1 MNSIKTGVPQGSVL
15 GPLLFSIDINDL
27 PNCSVVF
34 QMIMYADD
42 TTLYFDLNPDTP
54 NFVNIINNELVKVS
68 KWLSANRLSLNVNK
82 TKVMFFHSVRKTVA
96 YPKLYIDN
104 KEIQRVDS
112 LLFFG
117 TPNQSQS
124 QLEQSHLLNLF

>member
-1 MNSIKTGVPQGSVL
+1 MNSIKTGSVL
-15 GPLLFSIDINDL
+15 GPLLFSIYINEL

-34 QMIMYADD
+34 KMIMCADD
-42 TTLYFDLNPDTP
+42 TTLYFDLNPGTP
-54 NFVNIINNELVKVS
+54 NFVNIINGELVKVS

-96 YPKLYIDN
+96 YPKLYIDD
-104 KEIQRVDS
+104 KEIERVDS
-112 LLFFG
+112 FFIFG

-124 QLEQSHLLNLF
+124 QLEQSHSLNFF